1 MIDESSGIRIFV
13 YRFLFLN
20 EKLPFTER
28 AVFVY

>member
-1 MIDESSGIRIFV
+1 MKAPVSGFSCTD
-13 YRFLFLN
+13 FLFLN